1 MSGQRGNHWTH
12 EPPVCRASR
21 VKCIKAVPRQV
32 TVAERKTLSACRS
45 TVRAGARPKRN
56 WKTAREAT
64 ENWTWRYGSRCAT
77 PNCRARSQTSLVVI
91 HIE

>member
-1 MSGQRGNHWTH
+1 MSGQRGNHWH
-12 EPPVCRASR
+12 ARASR
-21 VKCIKAVPRQV
+21 VPRVAVKCIKAMPRQV

-64 ENWTWRYGSRCAT
+64 ENWISRYG
-77 PNCRARSQTSLVVI
+77 
-91 HIE
+91 

>member
-1 MSGQRGNHWTH
+1 MANGETIGRTSL
-12 EPPVCRASR
+12 PCAALA
-21 VKCIKAVPRQV
+21 VKCIKAMPRQV

-64 ENWTWRYGSRCAT
+64 ENWISRYG
-77 PNCRARSQTSLVVI
+77 
-91 HIE
+91 